1 MLLLALIATAGY
13 FLGFQ
18 KWMTSATP
26 EPPHASNPI
35 KNETEAP
42 TTATLPHEPD
52 VKPPETATAKPP
64 ETAPTGAEPVAK
76 PEAPLPAS
84 APDNVDDAQAR
95 YSLQAASFPKE
106 VQAREFSDKL
116 VRAGVPAYIMSID
129 IPRRGKWFRVR
140 VGRFPSADEAGKY
153 ASQARQRA
161 RAAGINLELMVCDF
175 EKT

>member
-1 MLLLALIATAGY
+1 VAAAGY

-18 KWMTSATP
+18 KWITSATP
-26 EPPHASNPI
+26 QASSPVKKEP
-35 KNETEAP
+35 EAP
-42 TTATLPHEPD
+42 APSVPVAAHDPAITPPETATV
-52 VKPPETATAKPP
+52 VKPPETAPP
-64 ETAPTGAEPVAK
+64 SAEPVAK
-76 PEAPLPAS
+76 PETQPPAAS
-84 APDNVDDAQAR
+84 APPDVDGGLAK

-153 ASQARQRA
+153 ALQARQRA
-161 RAAGINLELMVCDF
+161 RAAGINLELMVCDY